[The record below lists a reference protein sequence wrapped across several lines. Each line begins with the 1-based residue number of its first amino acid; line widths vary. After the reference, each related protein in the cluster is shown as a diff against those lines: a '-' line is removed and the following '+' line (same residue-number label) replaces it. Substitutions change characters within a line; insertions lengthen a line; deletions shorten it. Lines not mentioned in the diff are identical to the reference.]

1 MHGYCLNLYANLG
14 IETISE
20 GLEMIELKS
29 HLYRLENIKVIHD
42 LAKAGVQHH
51 VISVFLAAEGI
62 ELTALEVTNI
72 VNTYDALGRE
82 RLPSKKVQSLITA
95 KKMGQEDE
103 SLPCPV

>member
-1 MHGYCLNLYANLG
+1 MILLKLVC
-14 IETISE
+14 TIM
-20 GLEMIELKS
+20 LF
-29 HLYRLENIKVIHD
+29 
-42 LAKAGVQHH
+42 QF
-51 VISVFLAAEGI
+51 FLAAEGI

-82 RLPSKKVQSLITA
+82 RLPSKKVQSLIAA